1 MRRNL
6 IMLGIFKKL
15 KEKEDEIERQDK
27 QYLNLQRLISEL
39 KNKNKKLNKE
49 VEYLREANS
58 KYLGSIRELRKEIR
72 NLKRGK

>member
-1 MRRNL
+1 
-6 IMLGIFKKL
+6 MLGIFKKL